1 MKKRNTK
8 EDIQKVALDL
18 FSTQGYEATSMSQI
32 ADAIGIC
39 KASLYSHFNSKQ
51 EILDSILNK
60 VLDEYDNKSIFYQ
73 KKEIGFIDYS
83 KVVDRITSD
92 IKKQIKY
99 IIHDNLISKGR
110 KMLTIEQ
117 FRNPLLSSL
126 QTKQNCSDV
135 MSYYTQLMTKL
146 IDQEILCKNDPQIMA
161 AQFCL
166 PISVWINL
174 CDREPNREDEV
185 MELIDKHIK
194 QFFAIYQ
201 SRAKE

>member
-73 KKEIGFIDYS
+73 KKEIGSIDYS
-83 KVVDRITSD
+83 PPVSLFYRVN
-92 IKKQIKY
+92 IKK
-99 IIHDNLISKGR
+99 SR
-110 KMLTIEQ
+110 KILKCEH
-117 FRNPLLSSL
+117 L
-126 QTKQNCSDV
+126 SDV
-135 MSYYTQLMTKL
+135 FTYKVS
-146 IDQEILCKNDPQIMA
+146 I
-161 AQFCL
+161 
-166 PISVWINL
+166 
-174 CDREPNREDEV
+174 
-185 MELIDKHIK
+185 
-194 QFFAIYQ
+194 
-201 SRAKE
+201 

>member
-126 QTKQNCSDV
+126 QTKQNYSDV

-166 PISVWINL
+166 PITVWINL